1 MRLRRSVSV
10 AGLCGV
16 TIILTGLYAAGSA
29 SHLNPAIIPN
39 APSLNASTVTI
50 LSAQKKTPNASK
62 ACSRSEAGARE
73 RYHLPPPKNLPP
85 GISFT
90 TDWAH
95 NPTGG
100 WFGEQ
105 IVDNCR
111 MQVDGFLTWHDKPAV
126 RVEVQ
131 PKDDPLVLHANS
143 ERAEMLYMQDSNGV
157 PIQENRRS
165 GIQYYATSYYFP
177 PSWHGEQL
185 RWSAFSPLDCSADD
199 GNRCNS
205 WSFVLQLYGWGGL
218 SAAATAVGGPQHYM
232 FNGAPFLDGGR
243 IALGKWTD
251 FVFEVD
257 WRTGKHT
264 IWRRDEG
271 TTKFN
276 RVLTSVTPVPS
287 GEIYFK
293 QGLYRGGTVNGRTD
307 VFWIGPTSRGSSFT
321 NVEKQSF
328 GTESGPS

>member
-1 MRLRRSVSV
+1 
-10 AGLCGV
+10 
-16 TIILTGLYAAGSA
+16 
-29 SHLNPAIIPN
+29 
-39 APSLNASTVTI
+39 
-50 LSAQKKTPNASK
+50 
-62 ACSRSEAGARE
+62 
-73 RYHLPPPKNLPP
+73 
-85 GISFT
+85 
-90 TDWAH
+90 
-95 NPTGG
+95 
-100 WFGEQ
+100 
-105 IVDNCR
+105 
-111 MQVDGFLTWHDKPAV
+111 
-126 RVEVQ
+126 
-131 PKDDPLVLHANS
+131 
-143 ERAEMLYMQDSNGV
+143 
-157 PIQENRRS
+157 
-165 GIQYYATSYYFP
+165 
-177 PSWHGEQL
+177 
-185 RWSAFSPLDCSADD
+185 
-199 GNRCNS
+199 
-205 WSFVLQLYGWGGL
+205 
-218 SAAATAVGGPQHYM
+218 M